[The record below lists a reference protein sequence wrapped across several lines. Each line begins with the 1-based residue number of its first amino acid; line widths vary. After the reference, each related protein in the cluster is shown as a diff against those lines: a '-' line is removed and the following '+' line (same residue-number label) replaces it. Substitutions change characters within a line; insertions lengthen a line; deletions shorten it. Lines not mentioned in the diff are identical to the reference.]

1 MHSLEI
7 PTIMPST
14 LGVLAQRQGEKDESH
29 RSTKEGQADE
39 VHFIEYAHGTLTDRD
54 FRLAY
59 ILDYTRLFCL
69 PLCPQKGRDQREK
82 GNGNQNREHSV

>member
-1 MHSLEI
+1 MT

-29 RSTKEGQADE
+29 RSTKEGQADQ
-39 VHFIEYAHGTLTDRD
+39 VHFIEKAHSTPTDRY

-59 ILDYTRLFCL
+59 NLDHTRLFCL
-69 PLCPQKGRDQREK
+69 PLRPQKGCDQREK